1 MIFSWKNGVLKLALK
16 QINNIFWINKVL
28 RSVSSQTWH
37 HVGPVNR
44 KEFLFSENQSDSTP
58 GALAGGAN
66 LRSPVNGAPYGRF
79 GPHCPT
85 PFFLHVELMYPV
97 PLSHHVISS
106 HFQLWWNKL
115 PWQINISQK
124 RRTSTW
130 NTKCSIF
137 TKTKRTDVIFW
148 DESND
153 GN

>member
-66 LRSPVNGAPYGRF
+66 LRSPVNWAPYGRF
-79 GPHCPT
+79 RPHCPA
-85 PFFLHVELMYPV
+85 PFCM
-97 PLSHHVISS
+97 LSWCTRSHCHITSS
-106 HFQLWWNKL
+106 HLVPNCGETNCRDK
-115 PWQINISQK
+115 
-124 RRTSTW
+124 
-130 NTKCSIF
+130 SIF
-137 TKTKRTDVIFW
+137 HKK
-148 DESND
+148 DELPHGILNVVYLQKLKEQM
-153 GN
+153 